1 MSEEDSKAVTK
12 VIRDRIATVWKNRE
26 KRVKERQEKEKQDG
40 KVEED
45 KDGKG
50 KMLWAIKATR

>member
-12 VIRDRIATVWKNRE
+12 VIRDRIGTVWKNRE
-26 KRVKERQEKEKQDG
+26 KREKERQEKG
-40 KVEED
+40 KLEED

-50 KMLWAIKATR
+50 TYTEIITQ